1 MVYNAA
7 VAGSH
12 RLFLNSHDRHW
23 PAFAILASRKFAAS
37 SSGLRLHSSSQSSSC
52 AAAIIRF
59 GSCGFRVPAA
69 TFELSASLVVANAL
83 ASCSV
88 RNVSVAR
95 SRADLPGCRSLSSNE
110 TYQPSERERRLISS
124 PSEWLHSAT
133 LIKGDPDTSLLA
145 LNDGTAMSK
154 IVSWYNQDE
163 FVGNAEGRRDLKGG
177 ARFREIAKHNR
188 SRSRRRLWIR
198 TSIRVLLQRVEF
210 HSS

>member
-1 MVYNAA
+1 MRVQG
-7 VAGSH
+7 AGGYVRTIGQPRCGKCFGILFSSKCFSGPQPS
-12 RLFLNSHDRHW
+12 RLAW
-23 PAFAILASRKFAAS
+23 
-37 SSGLRLHSSSQSSSC
+37 
-52 AAAIIRF
+52 
-59 GSCGFRVPAA
+59 
-69 TFELSASLVVANAL
+69 
-83 ASCSV
+83 
-88 RNVSVAR
+88 
-95 SRADLPGCRSLSSNE
+95 LPLLSSNE

-198 TSIRVLLQRVEF
+198 TSIRGVLQRVEF